1 MCQPVIRIVWF
12 FFVNHHSS
20 SFNPLVIHCNFYCY
34 KLTFCWTLKHIFKW
48 WTLTKLIAKQSPIY
62 EYRNCN
68 VIPNKQIVVKSI
80 ILSLMYLTIPKI
92 LFLGI
97 LQNRLLRIG
106 HIVFEFVYINCQ
118 FFLIWNKQITNDEEY
133 KFCTVFEYGIYLRI
147 IYNNEKTKKN
157 YS

>member
-1 MCQPVIRIVWF
+1 M
-12 FFVNHHSS
+12 
-20 SFNPLVIHCNFYCY
+20 
-34 KLTFCWTLKHIFKW
+34 
-48 WTLTKLIAKQSPIY
+48 IAKQSPIY

-147 IYNNEKTKKN
+147 IQYRKNEKKLFVNGRNSVQFFLLIFDVKILVCDIIRKRN
-157 YS
+157 KQPYS